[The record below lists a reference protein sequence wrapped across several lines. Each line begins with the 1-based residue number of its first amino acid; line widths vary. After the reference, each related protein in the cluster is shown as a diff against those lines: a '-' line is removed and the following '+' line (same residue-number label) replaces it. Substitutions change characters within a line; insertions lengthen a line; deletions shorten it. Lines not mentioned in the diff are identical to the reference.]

1 MINSK
6 KEFIRAFL
14 PDNIEDI
21 SFSQI
26 NLDITDL
33 SIADILRNVNDTFP
47 IYSKTRCRIEGGSYA
62 VSVLCKSETL
72 DPIGG
77 LMLIITNG
85 DNNIEV
91 YSKNYI
97 VITIDE
103 EKIKTEESIQKVT
116 DNITKFLIRNFRD
129 IFDDFNSFYVK
140 YVYNEYEY
148 EKEKEK
154 EKVYDKYL

>member
-1 MINSK
+1 MIGSK
-6 KEFIRAFL
+6 KEFIRTFL

-33 SIADILRNVNDTFP
+33 SIADILRNINTTFP
-47 IYSKTRCRIEGGSYA
+47 IHSRNRCRIEGGSYA
-62 VSVLCKSETL
+62 VAVLCKSETL

-77 LMLIITNG
+77 LLLIITNG
-85 DNNIEV
+85 TNEIEV

-97 VITIDE
+97 VITVDE
-103 EKIKTEESIQKVT
+103 EKIKSEESIQNVT
-116 DNITKFLIRNFRD
+116 DNITKYLIRDFKN
-129 IFDDFNSFYVK
+129 IFEDFNSFFVK

-148 EKEKEK
+148 EKEKEE
-154 EKVYDKYL
+154 EKIYDKYL

>member
-1 MINSK
+1 MIGSK
-6 KEFIRAFL
+6 KEFIRTFL
-14 PDNIEDI
+14 PENIEDI

-33 SIADILRNVNDTFP
+33 SIADILRNINSTFP
-47 IYSKTRCRIEGGSYA
+47 IHSRNRSRIEGGSYA
-62 VSVLCKSETL
+62 VAVLCKSETI
-72 DPIGG
+72 DPISGI
-77 LMLIITNG
+77 LLIITNG
-85 DNNIEV
+85 TNEIEV

-103 EKIKTEESIQKVT
+103 EKIKSEESIQKVT
-116 DNITKFLIRNFRD
+116 ENITRFLISDFKN

-148 EKEKEK
+148 EKEKNQ
-154 EKVYDKYL
+154 EKVYEKYL